1 MNKKPANKVF
11 IILGPTCT
19 GKTTLALDLCSKYS
33 GEIISADSRQIY
45 KYMDIGT
52 GKVPL
57 VEKSGSSKGEKFWQ
71 IGNTKVWGYDLVKP
85 DELFSAYDYANFALS
100 KIKELQKENK
110 NVFLVGGTGFYLDI
124 VTGKVKPSFVEPD
137 PVLRKELEGLG
148 APELLE
154 RLKALTGDLPVGLD
168 VKNPARII
176 RAIERAMKKNVNE
189 KELPYLQNTKFYYT
203 GLNAPREVLFSRAD
217 KWAEEVW
224 KNGLLEETQK
234 LIDMGYENSPK
245 LYGLVYKS
253 AVDFIK
259 GLSEGA
265 KSLERIKFD
274 LHGYIRRQ
282 QTYFKKNGEIV
293 WFDISKESYPKNIYN
308 FIEGKLK
315 NE

>member
-1 MNKKPANKVF
+1 MNKKSANKVF
-11 IILGPTCT
+11 IILGPTST
-19 GKTTLALDLCSKYS
+19 GKTTLALDLCSRYS

-57 VEKSGSSKGEKFWQ
+57 AERSGNLKGDRFWQ

-85 DELFSAYDYANFALS
+85 DEFFSAYDYANFALP
-100 KIKELQKENK
+100 KINELQKENK
-110 NVFLVGGTGFYLDI
+110 NVFLVGGTGFYIDI
-124 VTGKVKPSFVEPD
+124 VTGRTKPSFVEPD
-137 PVLRKELEGLG
+137 PALRKELEELD
-148 APELLE
+148 ASELLE
-154 RLKALTGDLPVGLD
+154 RLKTLSGAVSDRLD

-176 RAIERAMKKNVNE
+176 RAIERAMKKNINE
-189 KELPYLQNTKFYYT
+189 KELPYLQNTKFYYV

-224 KNGLLEETQK
+224 KNGLPEETQK

-245 LYGLVYKS
+245 LRGLVYKS
-253 AVDFIK
+253 AVEFIK
-259 GLSEGA
+259 VRSDEA
-265 KSLERIKFD
+265 KFLERVKFD

-282 QTYFKKNGEIV
+282 QTYFKKNGGIV
-293 WFDISKESYPKNIYN
+293 WFDISKENCRQNIYN
-308 FIEGKLK
+308 FIEGKIE